1 MEGRAGQS
9 VEGCC
14 ALPSP
19 RQVGCDHS
27 PGRETGSELRATR
40 EYKYRLQF
48 GDCRLPRGHTDNW
61 NCNRSPRCQEDRAQS
76 SYHAANLEKTRRNT
90 VGVRCASFVL

>member
-27 PGRETGSELRATR
+27 PGRETGSELRATQ